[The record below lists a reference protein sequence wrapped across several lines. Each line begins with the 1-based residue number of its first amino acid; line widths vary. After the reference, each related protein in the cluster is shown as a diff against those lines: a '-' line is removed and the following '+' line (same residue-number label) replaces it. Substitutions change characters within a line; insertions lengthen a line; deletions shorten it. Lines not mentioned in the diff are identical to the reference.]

1 MYLKITLITLY
12 LFAFNCF
19 SQKTVKGTNYSHFQ
33 LKLKKDTIDFVIADT
48 NLTVKKPI
56 LLFCQGSLPVPLFFD
71 LQDEGIMPVPLSN
84 FDVSE
89 MKKHYHI
96 VVISMPETPVVV
108 GLDHLNKSYNYV
120 LDTAQENSY
129 SPDYIKADYLDN
141 YVMRANHV
149 LQFLSK
155 QKWVDRNELVIVGH
169 SQGSHVALEI
179 ARTNKKVTQ
188 IGLFGFNP
196 LGRIDQY
203 IRKLRKQAEAKEITW
218 EQADSIQLA
227 VLNDYASYY
236 KNDGSENEMYAKSWV
251 SFSKSQVNDLVHLK
265 IPVYIGYGSNDINAD
280 FCDLIPLYYIEQ
292 RKTNYKVIRYPNL
305 DHNFF
310 PVDETGTIN
319 YDNGKWVEVMN
330 EFINWT
336 LKTEK

>member
-56 LLFCQGSLPVPLFFD
+56 LLFCQGSQPVPLFFD
-71 LQDEGIMPVPLSN
+71 LKEEGIIPVSLSN
-84 FDVSE
+84 FDVNE

-96 VVISMPETPVVV
+96 VVISMPKTPVVV

-120 LDTAQENSY
+120 LDTAQETSY
-129 SPDYIKADYLDN
+129 SRDYVKADYLDN

-149 LQFLSK
+149 LRFLSK

-218 EQADSIQLA
+218 EQADSIQLT

-236 KNDGSENEMYAKSWV
+236 KYEGSENEMYAKSWV

-305 DHNFF
+305 EHNFF
-310 PVDETGTIN
+310 PVDESGTIN
-319 YDNGKWVEVMN
+319 YENGKWAEVMN